1 MTTNNYWQ
9 AKAIGFRADLPAAKV
24 PPNEEVVVLLQASN
38 QFGDTIFC
46 YLKLPYERYGEMKEK
61 IANADI
67 VDPRA
72 YGTIVA
78 AGLGK
83 PSEELQQEVT
93 KELGIVS
100 VNLVVP
106 EATPDRFDVEDVD
119 DYPF

>member
-1 MTTNNYWQ
+1 MTNNSWV
-9 AKAIGFRADLPAAKV
+9 AKAIGFRADLPAANV
-24 PPNEEVVVLLQASN
+24 PPHEEVVLLLQASN
-38 QFGDTIFC
+38 HFGDMIFC
-46 YLKLPYERYGEMKEK
+46 YLKLPFEKYSELKEK
-61 IANADI
+61 IANADV

-83 PSEELQQEVT
+83 PSEELQQEVA

-100 VNLVVP
+100 VNLVGSEP
-106 EATPDRFDVEDVD
+106 TPDRFNVEDVD